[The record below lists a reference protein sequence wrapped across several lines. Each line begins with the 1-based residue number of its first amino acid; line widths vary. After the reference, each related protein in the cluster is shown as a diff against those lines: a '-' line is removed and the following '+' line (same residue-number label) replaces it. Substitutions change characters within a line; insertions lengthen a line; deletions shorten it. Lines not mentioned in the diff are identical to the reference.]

1 MAAIWKLKRKAYL
14 GVAIEKTCMSGLI
27 KTFQDATLLQCS
39 FLEKLLDLD
48 MASIAA
54 FSDSMAEFFQ
64 PSTENKFV
72 YGLAAGRSALAL
84 YSFLQLIQNHFEN
97 VFPFTLEDPVQRHYR
112 KGKNLAIAISGS
124 GETLSVNKY
133 IDDFI
138 TRGGDIMLITANESG
153 TAYRMVSEYE
163 RGTVLVIKA
172 RTKYATDKDKRARLS
187 PMGTEFE
194 LEVLAFLN
202 ALFIDLQ
209 SRLNGVCEI
218 TCPSYQAR
226 IRDFKENALLIS
238 EMDEAD
244 PGHLDYW
251 FNRLLP
257 RSGRYIIGGVGRSG
271 LIARAFE
278 MRFTHLNKISYWE
291 RDFNT
296 PSFQIGDVYIP
307 ITGIGNTY
315 EALEGTITALSK
327 GADVMPITANS
338 SSRQVAI
345 LEKNGRKKDIAVIP
359 VKAEYAP
366 LFSGDTSSTTW
377 LMSDYTKFRNPIFEI
392 NASIFTNSVVA
403 VGAEFLGIME
413 EGMKRMHV

>member
-1 MAAIWKLKRKAYL
+1 
-14 GVAIEKTCMSGLI
+14 MSGLI
-27 KTFQDATLLQCS
+27 ETFRDATVLQCG

-48 MASIAA
+48 MAAVAA
-54 FSDSMAEFFQ
+54 FSDSMVEFLR
-64 PSTENKFV
+64 PTPENKFV

-97 VFPFTLEDPVQRHYR
+97 VFPFTLEDPLQRHYR
-112 KGKNLAIAISGS
+112 KGKNLGIAISGS
-124 GETLSVNKY
+124 GETQSVNKY
-133 IDDFI
+133 IDDII
-138 TRGGDIMLITANESG
+138 TRGGEIKLITANENGS
-153 TAYRMVSEYE
+153 AYKMVSEYE
-163 RGTVLVIKA
+163 RGSALVIKA
-172 RTKYATDKDKRARLS
+172 RTKYATDKDVRSRLS

-202 ALFIDLQ
+202 ALFVDIQ
-209 SRLNGVCEI
+209 SRLSGVCDSS
-218 TCPSYQAR
+218 CPEYQAK
-226 IRDFKENALLIS
+226 IKDFEENARLIS
-238 EMDEAD
+238 QMDQMN

-251 FNRLLP
+251 FKRLLP

-271 LIARAFE
+271 LVARAFE

-315 EALEGTITALSK
+315 EALEGTTTALLK
-327 GADVMPITANS
+327 GADVMPITANP

-345 LEKNGRKKDIAVIP
+345 LERNGRKKDIAIIP
-359 VKAEYAP
+359 VKPEYSE
-366 LFSGDTSSTTW
+366 LFRGDTSSTTW
-377 LMSDYTKFRNPIFEI
+377 LMSDYTKFRYPIFEI

>member
-1 MAAIWKLKRKAYL
+1 
-14 GVAIEKTCMSGLI
+14 MSGLI
-27 KTFQDATLLQCS
+27 ETFRDATVLQCG

-48 MASIAA
+48 MADVAA
-54 FSDSMAEFFQ
+54 FSNSMVEFLR
-64 PSTENKFV
+64 PSPGNKFV

-97 VFPFTLEDPVQRHYR
+97 VFPFTLEDPLQRHYR
-112 KGKNLAIAISGS
+112 KGKNLGIAISGS

-138 TRGGDIMLITANESG
+138 TRGGEIKLITANENG
-153 TAYRMVSEYE
+153 TAYKMVSEYE
-163 RGTVLVIKA
+163 RGSVLVIKA
-172 RTKYATDKDKRARLS
+172 RTKYATDKDMRSRLS

-202 ALFIDLQ
+202 ALFVDIQ
-209 SRLNGVCEI
+209 SRLSGVCDSS
-218 TCPSYQAR
+218 CPEYQAK
-226 IRDFKENALLIS
+226 IKDFEENARLIS
-238 EMDEAD
+238 QMDQMN

-251 FNRLLP
+251 FKRLLP

-271 LIARAFE
+271 LVARAFE

-315 EALEGTITALSK
+315 EALEGTTTALSK
-327 GADVMPITANS
+327 GADVMPITANP
-338 SSRQVAI
+338 SSRQVAV
-345 LEKNGRKKDIAVIP
+345 LEKNGRKKDIAIIP
-359 VKAEYAP
+359 VKPEYSE

-377 LMSDYTKFRNPIFEI
+377 LMSDYTKFRYPIFEI

>member
-1 MAAIWKLKRKAYL
+1 
-14 GVAIEKTCMSGLI
+14 MSGLI
-27 KTFQDATLLQCS
+27 ETFRDATILQCG

-48 MASIAA
+48 MAHVAA
-54 FSDSMAEFFQ
+54 FSESMVEFLR
-64 PSTENKFV
+64 PTPENKFV

-112 KGKNLAIAISGS
+112 KGKNLGIAISGS
-124 GETLSVNKY
+124 GETQSVNKY
-133 IDDFI
+133 IDDLI
-138 TRGGDIMLITANESG
+138 TRGGEIKLITANENG
-153 TAYRMVSEYE
+153 MAYKMVSEYE
-163 RGTVLVIKA
+163 RGSALVIKA
-172 RTKYATDKDKRARLS
+172 RTKYATDKDMRSRLS

-202 ALFIDLQ
+202 ALFVDIQ
-209 SRLNGVCEI
+209 SRLKGVCDSS
-218 TCPSYQAR
+218 CPEYQSK
-226 IRDFKENALLIS
+226 IKDFEENARLIS
-238 EMDEAD
+238 QMEELN

-251 FNRLLP
+251 FKRLLP

-271 LIARAFE
+271 LVARAFE

-315 EALEGTITALSK
+315 EALEGAINALNK
-327 GADVMPITANS
+327 GADVMPITANP

-345 LEKNGRKKDIAVIP
+345 LEKHGRKKDIAIIP
-359 VKAEYAP
+359 VKPEYAE

-377 LMSDYTKFRNPIFEI
+377 LMSDFTKFRYPIFEI

-403 VGAEFLGIME
+403 VGAEYLGIME

>member
-1 MAAIWKLKRKAYL
+1 
-14 GVAIEKTCMSGLI
+14 MSGLI
-27 KTFQDATLLQCS
+27 ETFRDATVLQCG

-48 MASIAA
+48 MADVAA
-54 FSDSMAEFFQ
+54 FSDSMVEFLRPTQ
-64 PSTENKFV
+64 ENKFV

-97 VFPFTLEDPVQRHYR
+97 VFPFTLEDPLQRHYR

-138 TRGGDIMLITANESG
+138 TRGGEIKLITANENG
-153 TAYRMVSEYE
+153 TAYKMVSEYE
-163 RGTVLVIKA
+163 RGSVLVIKA
-172 RTKYATDKDKRARLS
+172 RTKYATDKDMRSRLS

-202 ALFIDLQ
+202 AFFVDIQ
-209 SRLNGVCEI
+209 ARLSGVCDSS
-218 TCPSYQAR
+218 CPEYQAK
-226 IRDFKENALLIS
+226 IKDFEENARLIS
-238 EMDEAD
+238 QMDQMN

-251 FNRLLP
+251 FKRLLP

-271 LIARAFE
+271 LVARAFE

-315 EALEGTITALSK
+315 EALEGTTTALSK
-327 GADVMPITANS
+327 GADVMPITANP
-338 SSRQVAI
+338 SSRQVAV
-345 LEKNGRKKDIAVIP
+345 LEKNGRKKDIAIIP
-359 VKAEYAP
+359 VKPEYSE

-377 LMSDYTKFRNPIFEI
+377 LMSDYTKFRYPIFEI

>member
-1 MAAIWKLKRKAYL
+1 
-14 GVAIEKTCMSGLI
+14 MSGLI
-27 KTFQDATLLQCS
+27 ETFRDATILQCG

-48 MASIAA
+48 MANVAA
-54 FSDSMAEFFQ
+54 FSDSMVEFLR
-64 PSTENKFV
+64 PTPENKFV

-112 KGKNLAIAISGS
+112 KGKNLGIAISGS
-124 GETLSVNKY
+124 GETQSVNKY
-133 IDDFI
+133 IDDLI
-138 TRGGDIMLITANESG
+138 TLGGEIKLITANENG
-153 TAYRMVSEYE
+153 MAYKMVSEYE
-163 RGTVLVIKA
+163 RGSALVIKA
-172 RTKYATDKDKRARLS
+172 RTKYATDKDMRSRLS

-202 ALFIDLQ
+202 ALFVDIQ
-209 SRLNGVCEI
+209 SRLKGVCDSS
-218 TCPSYQAR
+218 CPEYQSK
-226 IRDFKENALLIS
+226 IKDFEENARLIS
-238 EMDEAD
+238 QMEELN

-251 FNRLLP
+251 FKRLLP

-271 LIARAFE
+271 LVARAFE

-327 GADVMPITANS
+327 GADVMPITANP

-345 LEKNGRKKDIAVIP
+345 LEKHGRKKDIAIIP
-359 VKAEYAP
+359 VKPEYAE

-377 LMSDYTKFRNPIFEI
+377 LMSDFTKFRYPIFEI

-403 VGAEFLGIME
+403 VGAEYLGIME

>member
-1 MAAIWKLKRKAYL
+1 
-14 GVAIEKTCMSGLI
+14 MSGLI
-27 KTFQDATLLQCS
+27 ETFRDATVLQCG

-48 MASIAA
+48 MANVAA
-54 FSDSMAEFFQ
+54 FSDSMVEFLG
-64 PSTENKFV
+64 PAPENKFV

-97 VFPFTLEDPVQRHYR
+97 VFPFTLEDPLQRHYR
-112 KGKNLAIAISGS
+112 KGRNLAIAISGS

-138 TRGGDIMLITANESG
+138 TRGGEIKLITANENG
-153 TAYRMVSEYE
+153 TAYKMVSEYE
-163 RGTVLVIKA
+163 RGSVLVIKA
-172 RTKYATDKDKRARLS
+172 RTKYATDKDMRSRLS

-202 ALFIDLQ
+202 ALFVDIQ
-209 SRLNGVCEI
+209 SRLSGVCDSS
-218 TCPSYQAR
+218 CPEYQAK
-226 IRDFKENALLIS
+226 IKDFEENARLIS
-238 EMDEAD
+238 QMDQMN

-251 FNRLLP
+251 FKRLLP

-271 LIARAFE
+271 LVARAFE

-315 EALEGTITALSK
+315 EALEGTTTALSK
-327 GADVMPITANS
+327 GADVMPITANP
-338 SSRQVAI
+338 SSRQVAV
-345 LEKNGRKKDIAVIP
+345 LEKNGRKKDIAIIP
-359 VKAEYAP
+359 VKPEYSK

-377 LMSDYTKFRNPIFEI
+377 LMSDYTKFRYPIFEI

>member
-1 MAAIWKLKRKAYL
+1 
-14 GVAIEKTCMSGLI
+14 MSGLI
-27 KTFQDATLLQCS
+27 ETFRDATILQCG

-48 MASIAA
+48 MAHVAA
-54 FSDSMAEFFQ
+54 FSESMVEFLR
-64 PSTENKFV
+64 PTPENKFV

-97 VFPFTLEDPVQRHYR
+97 VFPFTLEDPLQRHYR
-112 KGKNLAIAISGS
+112 KGKNLGIAISGS
-124 GETLSVNKY
+124 GETQSVNKY
-133 IDDFI
+133 IDDLI
-138 TRGGDIMLITANESG
+138 TRGGEIKLITANENG
-153 TAYRMVSEYE
+153 MAYKMVSEYE
-163 RGTVLVIKA
+163 RGSALVIKA
-172 RTKYATDKDKRARLS
+172 RTKYATDKDMRSRLS

-202 ALFIDLQ
+202 ALFVDIQ
-209 SRLNGVCEI
+209 SRLKGVCDSS
-218 TCPSYQAR
+218 CPEYQSK
-226 IRDFKENALLIS
+226 IKDFEENARLIS
-238 EMDEAD
+238 QMEELN

-251 FNRLLP
+251 FKRLLP

-271 LIARAFE
+271 LVARAFE

-315 EALEGTITALSK
+315 EALEGAINALNK
-327 GADVMPITANS
+327 GADVMPITANP

-345 LEKNGRKKDIAVIP
+345 LEKHGRKKDIAIIP
-359 VKAEYAP
+359 VKPEYAE

-377 LMSDYTKFRNPIFEI
+377 LMSDFTKFRYPIFEI

-403 VGAEFLGIME
+403 VGAEYLGIME